1 MRTRNGTSPQ
11 LHSSFILLPSFVSL
25 TVEGGEI
32 NYRVVWQNMSLSF
45 PRSGRSSD
53 STRTKVK
60 RFILAERQNSSSV
73 FQHWRGERR
82 MRHDCC
88 ALPTVLA
95 RSRADAPWSWEWTA
109 IRNNSWK
116 NRSVFYQSRAAVACW
131 TFSLIFFYRPCNLW
145 MNIKSLL
152 SSKVSFEWVKIKIW
166 CSANRKGIVLIA
178 YYSWVWKHARN
189 LINVVILK
197 TFLMDLLLFISRW
210 CSFFPSCHS
219 CSFLNGSFNWH
230 YTTCYVSLL
239 PWMIL

>member
-25 TVEGGEI
+25 TVEGGKI

-131 TFSLIFFYRPCNLW
+131 TFSLIFFTGPAT
-145 MNIKSLL
+145 S
-152 SSKVSFEWVKIKIW
+152 EWT
-166 CSANRKGIVLIA
+166 SRA
-178 YYSWVWKHARN
+178 YFHQRSHLN
-189 LINVVILK
+189 ELK
-197 TFLMDLLLFISRW
+197 
-210 CSFFPSCHS
+210 
-219 CSFLNGSFNWH
+219 
-230 YTTCYVSLL
+230 
-239 PWMIL
+239 